1 MKARFLVLGLALL
14 AAACGVNTEEKAAS
28 GALGGAAAGA
38 VIGGPVGA
46 VVGGAA
52 GAAGG
57 TATQKVEEKN
67 GTAGP
72 STTNAPY
79 GGTRPSG
86 SITQ

>member
-1 MKARFLVLGLALL
+1 MKARFLVLGFALL

-52 GAAGG
+52 GAGAG

-67 GTAGP
+67 GTDGP
-72 STTNAPY
+72 STTNRS
-79 GGTRPSG
+79 TG
-86 SITQ
+86 SRSTGSVTQ

>member
-38 VIGGPVGA
+38 VVGGPVGA

-57 TATQKVEEKN
+57 TATQKVEEKE